1 MEAKEALIEVI
12 KTLIEIKA
20 AVPRQIL
27 IDVLMGKDTREVK
40 DNNWDT
46 LETYGI
52 GEAHDEDYWANIID
66 VAYERGYLR
75 TKSPKSSDLQPSAT
89 GKKFLSKPTSFVI
102 DEESDMTEP
111 TDDIVLDDIVK
122 STLQEHPAA
131 EMTSSPKTK
140 QQIKL
145 IHAIDRKIALD
156 DYAEN
161 ESLAL
166 DDVLDEVENLIHQ
179 GRRLDITYFTD
190 EVIGADGVQEL
201 TDFFR
206 QQSDNLEAAMKE
218 YGDVYNIEEI
228 RLARIVYRVQQM
240 K

>member
-1 MEAKEALIEVI
+1 MSAC
-12 KTLIEIKA
+12 
-20 AVPRQIL
+20 
-27 IDVLMGKDTREVK
+27 
-40 DNNWDT
+40 
-46 LETYGI
+46 
-52 GEAHDEDYWANIID
+52 
-66 VAYERGYLR
+66 R
-75 TKSPKSSDLQPSAT
+75 TVQ
-89 GKKFLSKPTSFVI
+89 
-102 DEESDMTEP
+102 
-111 TDDIVLDDIVK
+111 
-122 STLQEHPAA
+122 
-131 EMTSSPKTK
+131 TK

>member
-1 MEAKEALIEVI
+1 
-12 KTLIEIKA
+12 
-20 AVPRQIL
+20 
-27 IDVLMGKDTREVK
+27 
-40 DNNWDT
+40 
-46 LETYGI
+46 
-52 GEAHDEDYWANIID
+52 
-66 VAYERGYLR
+66 
-75 TKSPKSSDLQPSAT
+75 
-89 GKKFLSKPTSFVI
+89 
-102 DEESDMTEP
+102 MTEP

-131 EMTSSPKTK
+131 EMTASPKTK